1 VIIQEIHRY
10 LSPFEGGQGGCQ
22 DPEMKRNKII
32 YYNPTLKERARRL
45 RIDCTSSENLLW
57 SKIRRRSLGYEFHRQ
72 VPIDEYIVDFYCH
85 ELRLAI
91 EVDGSS
97 HDNKQE
103 YDLRR
108 QWRLESLGVRFIR
121 FEDID
126 VKRNLNDVLRALLIV
141 ISELEESNDFS
152 QVP

>member
-22 DPEMKRNKII
+22 DSEMKRNKII
-32 YYNPTLKERARRL
+32 YYNPTLKEKARNL
-45 RIDCTSSENLLW
+45 RTRCTASETLLW
-57 SKIRRRSLGYEFHRQ
+57 SKIRRRSFGYEFHRQ
-72 VPIDEYIVDFYCH
+72 VPIDKYIVDFYCH

-97 HDNKQE
+97 HNNKQE

-108 QWRLESLGVRFIR
+108 QRKLESLGVRFIR
-121 FEDID
+121 FEDIY

-152 QVP
+152 QIP